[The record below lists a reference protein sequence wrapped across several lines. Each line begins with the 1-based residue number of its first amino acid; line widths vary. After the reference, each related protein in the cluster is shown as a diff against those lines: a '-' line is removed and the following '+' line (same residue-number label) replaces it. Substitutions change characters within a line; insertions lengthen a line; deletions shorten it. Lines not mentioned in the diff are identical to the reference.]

1 MKKDIVQQSLLFI
14 VGILISISM
23 DSCSNRRSSS
33 RTVKVPV
40 NETDPI
46 TTLDGGN
53 LVENDLSLHSVSS
66 DNDSI
71 VQVKV
76 LSDGKI
82 TYVKLNSLEVQAL
95 RPHDTVF
102 FDLKTH
108 RISDTGM
115 YLQKAVISS
124 QN

>member
-1 MKKDIVQQSLLFI
+1 MKKDIIQISLIII

-23 DSCSNRRSSS
+23 YGCSNKRSSS

-66 DNDSI
+66 GNDF
-71 VQVKV
+71 VVGAKV
-76 LSDGKI
+76 LSDGTI
-82 TYVKLNSLEVQAL
+82 TYIKLNSLEVQTL
-95 RPHDTVF
+95 HPRDTVF
-102 FDLKTH
+102 FDMQTH
-108 RISDTGM
+108 RLSDTGM
-115 YLQKAVISS
+115 YLQKAIIFS

>member
-76 LSDGKI
+76 LSDGTM
-82 TYVKLNSLEVQAL
+82 TYIKLNSLEVQAL
-95 RPHDTVF
+95 RPRDTVF